1 MSEKEKLSRQ
11 QLSAL
16 KRKEAGLTQVKVYLD
31 EATLQLLELLQ
42 KNVMGGE
49 VKGDER
55 NLSRSMAMIA
65 SIHTLARERLD
76 EDVIARTIAV
86 HQGGDYPK
94 KEPLDVPSSF
104 MLRAM
109 INRLYMNCRNGAH
122 NRRLES
128 VAEEMNSMR
137 FRNTNRGDG
146 RWSSRDI
153 SRYVSND
160 LRLEH

>member
-31 EATLQLLELLQ
+31 QATLQLLELLQ

-49 VKGDER
+49 IKGDER
-55 NLSRSMAMIA
+55 NLSRSSAVIA

-76 EDVIARTIAV
+76 EDVVARIMIA
-86 HQGGDYPK
+86 HLGEDYPE
-94 KEPLDVPSSF
+94 KEPCDAPSSF
-104 MLRAM
+104 MLRAI
-109 INRLYMNCRNGAH
+109 INRLYMNCRIGGH
-122 NRRLES
+122 NYRLES
-128 VAEEMNSMR
+128 VAVEMNSMR
-137 FRNTNRGDG
+137 FRNTKGKDD
-146 RWSSRDI
+146 RWYGRDI

-160 LRLEH
+160 LRLEK